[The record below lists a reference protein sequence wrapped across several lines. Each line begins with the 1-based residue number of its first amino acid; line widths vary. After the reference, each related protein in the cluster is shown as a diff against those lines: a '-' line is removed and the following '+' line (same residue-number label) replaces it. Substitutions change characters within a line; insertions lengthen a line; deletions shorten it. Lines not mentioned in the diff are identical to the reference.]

1 MEKIHEEVIRR
12 YCTFIGI
19 VKDLYFNKG
28 KSVEHIATQTKKS
41 VDEVNKALEIIRK
54 ADENRKNENVN

>member
-1 MEKIHEEVIRR
+1 MDKAMECIRR
-12 YCTFIGI
+12 YCTFVGM

-28 KSVEHIATQTKKS
+28 KSVEYIATKTKAS